1 MSILSRHKVTL
12 LWQKNCYLLCTTTA
26 LFLFCITPFPLLA
39 SFMPNDHFLT
49 RDKSM
54 RRVAG
59 HCIAQWT
66 IVQLLE
72 NRPHPTTHWEKRPIW
87 G

>member
-26 LFLFCITPFPLLA
+26 LFLFCITPFHV
-39 SFMPNDHFLT
+39 PNDHFLT

-54 RRVAG
+54 RQRVAG

-72 NRPHPTTHWEKRPIW
+72 NRPHPTTQWEKIPIW